1 MTVKLLYFA
10 WVREKTGLGEESV
23 DLPGEVKT
31 VADLIGWLKARGPE
45 YEAAFEQSDV
55 IRTALDQT
63 HVSHDA
69 KIAQAREIA
78 FFPPVTGG

>member
-1 MTVKLLYFA
+1 M
-10 WVREKTGLGEESV
+10 REKTGLGEESV

-45 YEAAFEQSDV
+45 YEADFEQSDV